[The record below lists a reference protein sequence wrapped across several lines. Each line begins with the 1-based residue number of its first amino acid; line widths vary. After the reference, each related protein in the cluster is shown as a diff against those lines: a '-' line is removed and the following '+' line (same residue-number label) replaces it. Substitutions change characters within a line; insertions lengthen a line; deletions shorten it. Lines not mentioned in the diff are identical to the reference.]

1 MTRPFLYC
9 TVVEAG
15 DKVCCRY
22 CYQEEENHERRKGK
36 LLTVIALNREPPRIS
51 PSRENCEWFHGSPA
65 RLSSIRPGS
74 TITGNRI
81 LAMAFSH
88 KPEHLRIEVS
98 EGSGSGLRTIT
109 LKQDGIRKGYLYRVI
124 LNDPETDTMEDPESV
139 MFPGD
144 EVLTIRELPVEF
156 IEEVPLR
163 REYTFRIR

>member
-1 MTRPFLYC
+1 M
-9 TVVEAG
+9 VAIN
-15 DKVCCRY
+15 K
-22 CYQEEENHERRKGK
+22 
-36 LLTVIALNREPPRIS
+36 EPPRLS
-51 PSRENCEWFHGSPA
+51 PCRKNSEWFHGSPE

-88 KPEHLRIEVS
+88 KPDHLHIEV
-98 EGSGSGLRTIT
+98 EESGETGLRTIT
-109 LKQDGIRKGYLYRVI
+109 LKQDGIRNGYLYRVI

-144 EVLTIRELPVEF
+144 EVLTARELQVELL
-156 IEEVPLR
+156 EEVPLR